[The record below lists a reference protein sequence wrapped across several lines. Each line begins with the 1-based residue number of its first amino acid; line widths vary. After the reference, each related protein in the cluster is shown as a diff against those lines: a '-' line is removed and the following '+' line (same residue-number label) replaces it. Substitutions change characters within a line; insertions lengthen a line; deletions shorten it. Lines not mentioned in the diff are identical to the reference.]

1 MTFKPRLCTLASAVL
16 LACAAPVMGQT
27 NSQIEELKRELERLR
42 QEVGELKRAQPSS
55 PAAAPATENVN
66 TRLEQ
71 VELRQKDS
79 VTAGDVPGSFRLPG
93 SNTSVRIYGYAE
105 ANLIHDL
112 RGTAPGDNFTNLQE
126 QPLGALSSGAK
137 GKTKLTGETS
147 RFGFETSTPTSTGA
161 FNTKLE
167 MDFYAYVGGENN
179 RGRLRLRHAY
189 GEYAGWLIGQTW
201 STFMDDNTPET
212 IDFSGPI
219 GTPFSR
225 RTQVRY
231 TYKSPDLGALAFA
244 LEDPENGGSMP
255 NLVAKLDHNFDW
267 GGVTLRAL
275 GHQKRV
281 VGVKKNGYGFG
292 LGANYKLGS
301 STKLLAQYNE
311 VNGDYDYLFGANGYS
326 VNDDGSL
333 TFDKNR
339 GMVFGIAHV
348 FNERLRSNF
357 SFSANKGKTATT
369 FDNKS
374 LQLMH
379 VNVIYSPIT
388 NVELGAEYIYGERKT
403 FSDESGKLSRL
414 NLLARYSF

>member
-1 MTFKPRLCTLASAVL
+1 MSLKSQRCAMALAVL
-16 LACAAPVMGQT
+16 LAFAAPAMAQS
-27 NSQIEELKRELERLR
+27 NSQLDELKRELERLR
-42 QEVGELKRAQPSS
+42 QEVSELKRNSTA
-55 PAAAPATENVN
+55 PAAAPTTEKVN
-66 TRLEQ
+66 NRLEQ

-93 SNTSVRIYGYAE
+93 SNTSVRLYGYAE

-112 RGTAPGDNFTNLQE
+112 KGTAPGDNFTNLQE
-126 QPLGALSSGAK
+126 QPLGQLNSGQK
-137 GKTKLTGETS
+137 SKTKLTGETS

-201 STFMDDNTPET
+201 STFMDDNSPET
-212 IDFSGPI
+212 LDFNGPI

-225 RTQVRY
+225 RAQVRY
-231 TYKSPDLGALAFA
+231 TYKSPALGALAVA
-244 LEDPENGGSMP
+244 LEDPEDGGSIP

-267 GGVTLRAL
+267 GGLTLRLL

-281 VGVKKNGYGFG
+281 AGVKKNGHGFG
-292 LGANYKLGS
+292 LGGNYKLS
-301 STKLLAQYNE
+301 DSTKLMAQYNE
-311 VNGDYDYLFGANGYS
+311 VNGDYDYLYGSNGYS

-333 TFDKNR
+333 VFDKNR
-339 GMVFGIAHV
+339 GVVLGLAQV
-348 FNERLRSNF
+348 FNERLRANF
-357 SFSANKGKTATT
+357 SLSANRGKTATA

-374 LQLMH
+374 LRLMH
-379 VNVIYSPIT
+379 VNVVYSPIT
-388 NVELGAEYIYGERKT
+388 NVELGAEYIYGQRKT
-403 FSDESGKLSRL
+403 FTEESGKLSRF

>member
-1 MTFKPRLCTLASAVL
+1 MSFKPQLCAVASAVL
-16 LACAAPVMGQT
+16 LAFAAPVMAQS
-27 NSQIEELKRELERLR
+27 NSQLDELKRELERLR
-42 QEVGELKRAQPSS
+42 QEVSELKRNS
-55 PAAAPATENVN
+55 AAPAPAPTTEKVN
-66 TRLEQ
+66 NRLEQ
-71 VELRQKDS
+71 LELRQKDS
-79 VTAGDVPGSFRLPG
+79 VAAGDVPGSFRLPG
-93 SNTSVRIYGYAE
+93 SNTSVRLYGYAE

-112 RGTAPGDNFTNLQE
+112 KGTAPGDNFTNLQE
-126 QPLGALSSGAK
+126 QPLGTLNAGQKS
-137 GKTKLTGETS
+137 KTKLTGETS

-167 MDFYAYVGGENN
+167 MDFYAYVGRENN

-212 IDFSGPI
+212 LDFSGPV

-231 TYKSPDLGALAFA
+231 TYKSPDLGALAVA
-244 LEDPENGGSMP
+244 LEDPEDGSSIP

-267 GGVTLRAL
+267 GGLTLRLL

-281 VGVKKNGYGFG
+281 DGIKKNGYGVG
-292 LGANYKLGS
+292 VGGNYKLS
-301 STKLLAQYNE
+301 DSTKLMAQYNE
-311 VNGDYDYLFGANGYS
+311 VDGDYDYLFGANGYS
-326 VNDDGSL
+326 VNDDGSIV
-333 TFDKNR
+333 FDKNR
-339 GMVFGIAHV
+339 GVVFGVAQV
-348 FNERLRSNF
+348 FNERLRANL
-357 SFSANKGKTATT
+357 SFSANRGKTATA

-374 LQLMH
+374 LKLMH
-379 VNVIYSPIT
+379 LNFVYSPIT

-403 FSDESGKLSRL
+403 FTEESGKLSRF